1 MADTTPDAS
10 APKRRRRPPRAVTV
24 ERTELVTPRL
34 TRITFGGEGLAGF
47 DTPRPGAHMK
57 LFFPPAGME
66 WPPKDPEAD
75 GPRPPSRTYTPRRF
89 DAARNELEVEF
100 VHHGDG
106 LAANWA
112 QSAKVGDPLSL
123 AGPGGGYD
131 IADDAERVVLVADE
145 TSMPAAGMVLESVPA
160 GCEAI
165 VLCEVIDG
173 GDERELSPV
182 VSAETRWLHRAPTN
196 ARQGSLLERA
206 VIDLGDLGPNTYF
219 WIACEAATMRRI
231 KKRLMTEGGYAA
243 SNLHTRGYWKLG
255 ETNYP
260 DHDYGED

>member
-1 MADTTPDAS
+1 MADTAPNDTR
-10 APKRRRRPPRAVTV
+10 PKRRRRPPRAVTV

-57 LFFPPAGME
+57 LFFPPADME

-75 GPRPPSRTYTPRRF
+75 GPRPPSRTYTPRRY

-106 LAANWA
+106 IAANWA

-131 IADDAERVVLVADE
+131 VAEDASQIVLVADE
-145 TSMPAAGMVLESVPA
+145 TAMPAAGTILEAMPA
-160 GCEAI
+160 GCDPI
-165 VLCEVIDG
+165 VLCEVIDE
-173 GDERELSPV
+173 GDERELSAN
-182 VSAETRWLHRAPTN
+182 VSIRPTWFHRAPTG
-196 ARQGSLLERA
+196 ARQGALLEQA
-206 VIDLGDLGPNTYF
+206 VRELNNIEDGCYW

-231 KKRLMTEGGYAA
+231 RDHLMKDRGVDKAH
-243 SNLHTRGYWKLG
+243 LHTRGYWKLG